1 MMAPQLG
8 LLRDR
13 SVYLPAHFKSVDYD
27 LALRLIAEQP
37 LALLIGPDAQGE
49 SFGTHVPLVALPG
62 EGLVLEGHMARA
74 NPHWGW
80 LSAQRRVLAVFSG
93 PDAYVSPSHYDS
105 VKNVPTW
112 NYAALHAYGEV
123 ELIDGGPDKDALL
136 KRLIGRFEPD
146 YAEQW
151 RGLPEDYQHKLLGAI
166 VGFRIRVT
174 RWELKLKMSQ
184 NRAAVE
190 RQRIR
195 EALAASDRAADRD
208 TAEWMAR
215 LEG

>member
-1 MMAPQLG
+1 M
-8 LLRDR
+8 
-13 SVYLPAHFKSVDYD
+13 YLPKHFASSD
-27 LALRLIAEQP
+27 LDHARRLVAEHP
-37 LALLIGPDAQGE
+37 LALLLGPDAGGD
-49 SFGTHVPLVALPG
+49 SFGSHLPLVAEPG
-62 EGLVLEGHMARA
+62 GDGLVLEGHMARA

-80 LSAQRRVLAVFSG
+80 LSQQQRLLAVFSG
-93 PDAYVSPSHYDS
+93 PSAYISPSHYDS
-105 VKNVPTW
+105 LQNVPTW
-112 NYAALHAYGEV
+112 NYAALHAYGDI
-123 ELIDGGPDKDALL
+123 ELIDGAADKDALL

-151 RGLPEDYQHKLLGAI
+151 RGLPEAYQHKLLGAI

-195 EALAASDRAADRD
+195 ESLGASERAEDRD
-208 TAEWMAR
+208 VAAWMAR
-215 LEG
+215 LEA

>member
-1 MMAPQLG
+1 M
-8 LLRDR
+8 
-13 SVYLPAHFKSVDYD
+13 YLPRHFKSTD
-27 LALRLIAEQP
+27 LQHALHLMADHP
-37 LALLIGPDAQGE
+37 LALLLGPDAQGQ
-49 SFGTHVPLVALPG
+49 SFGSHLPLVPITEGDAL
-62 EGLVLEGHMARA
+62 LLEGHMARA

-80 LSAQRRVLAVFSG
+80 LSQQRTLLAVFSG
-93 PDAYVSPSHYDS
+93 PSAYVSPQHYDS
-105 VKNVPTW
+105 LQNVPTW
-112 NYAALHAYGEV
+112 NYAALHAYGDI
-123 ELIDGGPDKDALL
+123 ELIDGAADKDALL
-136 KRLIGRFEPD
+136 KRLIGRFEPE

-151 RGLPEDYQHKLLGAI
+151 RGLDEAYQHKLLGAI

-195 EALAASDRAADRD
+195 AALAGSDRAEDRA

-215 LEG
+215 LEA